1 MSVLRLPGHTRCHL
15 LWLQMDSI
23 AEDEAPEEAG
33 PMTAA
38 LANLSR
44 QFSRSSSGK
53 SSLGRRHG
61 SRFSLSRFS
70 NPRQRSRLGPQQR
83 PLIQK
88 QGSHE
93 GALSHQ
99 QPGSE
104 AAAADRGH
112 AAEVGQ
118 PRREGAEQ
126 VTLDVAHVSMC
137 S

>member
-1 MSVLRLPGHTRCHL
+1 MSALRHTRCDL

-70 NPRQRSRLGPQQR
+70 NSRQRSRLGPQQR

-93 GALSHQ
+93 GALPPQ

-104 AAAADRGH
+104 AAAAELGH

-118 PRREGAEQ
+118 PTQGVGRQ
-126 VTLDVAHVSMC
+126 VTLDVASLFMC
-137 S
+137 TC

>member
-1 MSVLRLPGHTRCHL
+1 
-15 LWLQMDSI
+15 
-23 AEDEAPEEAG
+23 
-33 PMTAA
+33 MTAA

-44 QFSRSSSGK
+44 QFSHSSSGK

-70 NPRQRSRLGPQQR
+70 NSRQRSRLGPQQR

-93 GALSHQ
+93 GAMSHQ

-118 PRREGAEQ
+118 HRQEGAKQ
-126 VTLDVAHVSMC
+126 VTLHVANVSLCTCWGVHGGCLDCCMHEQTLPALTDIATIPT
-137 S
+137 